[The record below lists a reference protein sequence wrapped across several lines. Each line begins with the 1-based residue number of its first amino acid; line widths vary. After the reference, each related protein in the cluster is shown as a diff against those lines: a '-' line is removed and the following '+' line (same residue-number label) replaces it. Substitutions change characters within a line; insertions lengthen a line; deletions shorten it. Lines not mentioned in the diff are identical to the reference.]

1 MKHLLLAAA
10 LCCAAAPGL
19 AQDAP
24 AADAGRVYEL
34 AEVETPPRP
43 SNVDSLR
50 AALQASYPPA
60 LLQAGAGG
68 RVHVAFV
75 VAADGTVGQAQ
86 VISSTDPAFDAPT
99 LASVAVLRFT
109 PGMRGGSPVAT
120 RVEIPID
127 WRAPPP
133 APDAVSAGAASPPAR
148 AADEA
153 GVEEGTYELAAIEV
167 APRPRNLGDVR
178 RAMQRL
184 YPRHAHPARAAV
196 QVKFRVDAEGVP
208 GPGTITSSTDGRF
221 NRVSLE
227 VAAVMR
233 FSPAR
238 VRGRAV
244 PVWVELPLQWEPVVE
259 SRSTSPFDR
268 EGELR

>member
-1 MKHLLLAAA
+1 MRHILLAAA
-10 LCCAAAPGL
+10 LCCAATPVL

-24 AADAGRVYEL
+24 AADSGRVYEL

-60 LLQAGAGG
+60 LLQAGTGG

-75 VAADGTVGQAQ
+75 VAPDGTVGQAQ

-127 WRAPPP
+127 WKAPPP
-133 APDAVSAGAASPPAR
+133 ASAAAAEPAGAAAVPGN
-148 AADEA
+148 D
-153 GVEEGTYELAAIEV
+153 TFELPMIEV
-167 APRPRNLGDVR
+167 APQLRNLGDVR

-184 YPRHAHPARAAV
+184 YPRHAHPARATV
-196 QVKFRVDAEGVP
+196 QVKFQVDAEGVP
-208 GPGTITSSTDGRF
+208 GPVTITLSTDPRF
-221 NRVSLE
+221 NQRSLE
-227 VAAVMR
+227 AVAVMR
-233 FSPAR
+233 FSPAQA
-238 VRGRAV
+238 RGRPV
-244 PVWVELPLQWEPVVE
+244 PAWVELPLQWEPVAE
-259 SRSTSPFDR
+259 SRPTSSFDR
-268 EGELR
+268 AGGPR